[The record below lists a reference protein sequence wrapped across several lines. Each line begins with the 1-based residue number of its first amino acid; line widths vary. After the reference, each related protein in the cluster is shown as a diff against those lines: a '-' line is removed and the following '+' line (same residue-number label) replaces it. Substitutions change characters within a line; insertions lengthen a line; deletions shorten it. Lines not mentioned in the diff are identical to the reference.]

1 MRFPG
6 AWLLIGLTS
15 LSGCVAIKDCMDEC
29 VITVRNCRAARRAW
43 KDYQP
48 CVGDMHNQRH
58 FARGFK
64 DGYAE
69 VAGGGSPCVP
79 ALPPEC
85 YWRFCHESTE
95 GQARMGAWFE
105 GYAHGASLADRQGV
119 ANASYIVIAPTIV
132 PPSLRKRPP
141 AAHRN
146 TAATDVCPPAIP
158 FDPMPA
164 SVPVPVTVPVH
175 PE

>member
-6 AWLLIGLTS
+6 AWLLIGLTCA
-15 LSGCVAIKDCMDEC
+15 SGCASMKDCVDEC
-29 VITVRNCRAARRAW
+29 MITMRNCRAARRAW

-48 CVGDMHNQRH
+48 CVETMDNEKH

-69 VAGGGSPCVP
+69 VAGGGSPCLP

-95 GQARMGAWFE
+95 GQARMTAWFE
-105 GYAHGASLADRQGV
+105 GYAHGALLAERQGI
-119 ANASYIVIAPTIV
+119 AQASYIVIAPSIT
-132 PPSLRKRPP
+132 PPSQRQRPP
-141 AAHRN
+141 ATSLR
-146 TAATDVCPPAIP
+146 TAVPDSSPPVVP
-158 FDPMPA
+158 FDAM
-164 SVPVPVTVPVH
+164 PVPVTVPVL